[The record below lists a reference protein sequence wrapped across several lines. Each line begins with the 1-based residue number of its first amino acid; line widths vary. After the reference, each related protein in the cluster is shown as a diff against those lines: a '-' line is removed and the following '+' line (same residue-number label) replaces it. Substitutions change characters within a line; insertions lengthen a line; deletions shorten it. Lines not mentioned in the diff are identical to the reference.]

1 MNILPLL
8 VGLFAGLLVAGV
20 SHRVTAGFGLPKFVP
35 AAAVTGWFA
44 FVSLLFGLLLF
55 CLDPPPAFE
64 VPWGAVSLTA
74 FAVTAL
80 IGWLV
85 ATYVRRY
92 TVTALEAF
100 GIATAKFALVLCLTG
115 TIADFVRHL
124 GESGASDFWFA
135 YGLSCALTFLVLET
149 NPTRV

>member
-8 VGLFAGLLVAGV
+8 FGLLAGLFVAGV

-35 AAAVTGWFA
+35 AAATGWFA
-44 FVSLLFGLLLF
+44 FVFLLLALLNF
-55 CLDPPPAFE
+55 CLDPPPAFD
-64 VPWGAVSLTA
+64 VPWGAVTLSA
-74 FAVTAL
+74 FVLTAL

-85 ATYVRRY
+85 AVYVRRY

-100 GIATAKFALVLCLTG
+100 GIAAAKFALVLCLTG
-115 TIADFVRHL
+115 TIADFVRYL
-124 GESGASDFWFA
+124 GASGAPDFWFA

-149 NPTRV
+149 NPAHE